1 MRLLLHLGEPPEH
14 LADDMD
20 LVEEAGTGR
29 MVGIGREDPEPRRS
43 GLVRELDALD
53 HESVAVPEHEELA
66 GRGDATRGVDE
77 EAVAVAQLRLHRG
90 DE

>member
-1 MRLLLHLGEPPEH
+1 MNLQNTLPATWTLSRRRVQGAWPG
-14 LADDMD
+14 
-20 LVEEAGTGR
+20 LVER
-29 MVGIGREDPEPRRS
+29 IRS
-43 GLVRELDALD
+43 LGAPGLVRELDALD